1 MTLRIRMLAE
11 AIGTFWLVLGAVL
24 AGAAYRVA
32 GKPAVRAAAA
42 MVAMVAVGTLAFV
55 PSAEAIDAKKK
66 AEAQAAIRK
75 ESQAT
80 LSKLYKAQ
88 PSAKAALQ
96 KAAGY
101 AAFDNFG
108 MNLFVISTASGK
120 GIVVDRASR
129 KETFMKMV
137 SGGVGLGLGAKDFR
151 VVFVFEKKAAID
163 NFIKSGWDADAHA
176 EASAKSGQKGG
187 AYEGAISVAPGVWVY
202 QLTETGLALQ
212 ATLQGTKYYKNDDL
226 N

>member
-1 MTLRIRMLAE
+1 MRTSMTLA
-11 AIGTFWLVLGAVL
+11 AIAL
-24 AGAAYRVA
+24 
-32 GKPAVRAAAA
+32 AAA
-42 MVAMVAVGTLAFV
+42 VAFA
-55 PSAEAIDAKKK
+55 PSTEAADAAKKAK
-66 AEAQAAIRK
+66 EQAAIRK
-75 ESQAT
+75 EAQNT
-80 LSKLYKAQ
+80 LNKLYQ
-88 PSAKAALQ
+88 AKPGARAAIQ

-108 MNLFVISTASGK
+108 MNLFVISTANGK
-120 GIVVDRASR
+120 GIVVDRASK
-129 KETFMKMV
+129 KETFMKMI

-151 VVFVFEKKAAID
+151 VVFVFENKKGLD

-187 AYEGAISVAPGVWVY
+187 AYEGAVSVAPGVWVY
-202 QLTETGLALQ
+202 QLTEKGLALQ

>member
-1 MTLRIRMLAE
+1 MRAAVTAGAT
-11 AIGTFWLVLGAVL
+11 AIVL
-24 AGAAYRVA
+24 ASL
-32 GKPAVRAAAA
+32 
-42 MVAMVAVGTLAFV
+42 MAFA
-55 PSAEAIDAKKK
+55 PSADAIDAKKK

-75 ESQAT
+75 ESQNT
-80 LSKLYKAQ
+80 LGKLYKAQ
-88 PSAKAALQ
+88 PAAKGVIQ
-96 KAAGY
+96 KSAGY

-120 GIVVDRASR
+120 GIVVDRATK
-129 KETFMKMV
+129 KETFMKMI

-151 VVFVFEKKAAID
+151 VVFVFENKTAMS
-163 NFIKSGWDADAHA
+163 NFINAGWDADAHA
-176 EASAKSGQKGG
+176 EATAKSGQKGG

-212 ATLQGTKYYKNDDL
+212 ATLQGTKYYKNEDL

>member
-1 MTLRIRMLAE
+1 MKAPSKRKSAIRTWLTVG
-11 AIGTFWLVLGAVL
+11 AIAFAGAV
-24 AGAAYRVA
+24 
-32 GKPAVRAAAA
+32 
-42 MVAMVAVGTLAFV
+42 AFA
-55 PSAEAIDAKKK
+55 PSAEALDAAKK
-66 AEAQAAIRK
+66 AEGQAAIRK
-75 ESQAT
+75 EAQAT

-88 PSAKAALQ
+88 PGAKAAIA

-120 GIVVDRASR
+120 GIVVENATK
-129 KETFMKMV
+129 KETFMKMI

-151 VVFVFEKKAAID
+151 VVFVFENKAGID

-176 EASAKSGQKGG
+176 EAMAKSGQKGG
-187 AYEGAISVAPGVWVY
+187 AYEGAISVSPGVWVY
-202 QLTETGLALQ
+202 QLTETGLAAQ

>member
-1 MTLRIRMLAE
+1 MRAWSI
-11 AIGTFWLVLGAVL
+11 
-24 AGAAYRVA
+24 VA
-32 GKPAVRAAAA
+32 T
-42 MVAMVAVGTLAFV
+42 MVFGGTLAFA
-55 PSAEAIDAKKK
+55 PLAEAIDAKKK
-66 AEAQAAIRK
+66 AEAQVAIRK
-75 ESQAT
+75 ETQTT
-80 LSKLYKAQ
+80 LSNLYKAQ
-88 PSAKAALQ
+88 PAAKAALQ

-120 GIVVDRASR
+120 GIVVDRATK

-151 VVFVFEKKAAID
+151 VVFVFENKAVMN
-163 NFIKSGWDADAHA
+163 NFINSGWDADAHA
-176 EASAKSGQKGG
+176 EATAKSGQKGG